1 MVVFF
6 ANLADYLLER
16 NFLQTLYNSRIFVLL
31 DENVKYFSILWRVLA
46 VLAAYLM
53 RRKIFLKTLPFWARF
68 VGYHLEG

>member
-46 VLAAYLM
+46 VFA
-53 RRKIFLKTLPFWARF
+53 
-68 VGYHLEG
+68 GYQLRGINLRAVI

>member
-46 VLAAYLM
+46 FFAAYQL
-53 RRKIFLKTLPFWARF
+53 RGINWRAVI
-68 VGYHLEG
+68 